1 MLPLLRF
8 HIPLPGNITRRQT
21 PGKVRK
27 GKSSDDRGSDT
38 KMTKKQSAHITWKE
52 EFMTYSKT
60 DEEKDMV
67 EFPMPLMDFSAY
79 HHLDFVNF
87 MPVMPVS
94 VILIFAIK

>member
-1 MLPLLRF
+1 MLHFSSF

-27 GKSSDDRGSDT
+27 GKSTEDRVSDT
-38 KMTKKQSAHITWKE
+38 KITKKQSAHITWKE

-67 EFPMPLMDFSAY
+67 QFPVPLMNFSAY

-94 VILIFAIK
+94 VTLICQ